1 MSVSLRPGESQEEL
15 LKRWRKAVS
24 RSGILKSLRRK
35 RWFVS
40 KSEKRRMAKNRAIR
54 KARRKK
60 NRRRPNGGGRPR
72 R

>member
-1 MSVSLRPGESQEEL
+1 LSVSLRPGESHEEL
-15 LKRWRKAVS
+15 LKRWRKAVAS
-24 RSGILKSLRRK
+24 AGILKSLRRK

-54 KARRKK
+54 KARQKQ
-60 NRRRPNGGGRPR
+60 NRRGSNGVGRPR

>member
-1 MSVSLRPGESQEEL
+1 MSVRLRSGESQEEL
-15 LKRWRKAVS
+15 LKRWRKAVVS
-24 RSGILKSLRRK
+24 AGILKSLRRK

-40 KSEKRRMAKNRAIR
+40 KSEKRRLAKARAIR

-60 NRRRPNGGGRPR
+60 TPRRPNGGGRPR

>member
-1 MSVSLRPGESQEEL
+1 LSVSLRTGESQEEL
-15 LKRWRKAVS
+15 LKRWRKAVA
-24 RSGILKSLRRK
+24 RSGILKSVRRK

-60 NRRRPNGGGRPR
+60 MRRSANGRGRRR
-72 R
+72 